1 MRYHKNTYI
10 SIKKYILLYNKAQLI
25 KKENNMIKKIIN
37 KNDLIALGYKTNTA
51 MTIIRQAKKIM
62 VQKGYAFY
70 NNHRL
75 DYVPIH
81 AVEEIIGVSLLEEE
95 KEDSQNNE

>member
-1 MRYHKNTYI
+1 M
-10 SIKKYILLYNKAQLI
+10 L
-25 KKENNMIKKIIN
+25 KKENNVLKKIIN
-37 KNDLIALGYKTNTA
+37 KNDLIALGYQTHTA
-51 MTIIRQAKKIM
+51 MTIIRQAQKIM

-81 AVEEIIGVSLLEEE
+81 AVEEIIGVSLLEKE
-95 KEDSQNNE
+95 KEDSINNE

>member
-1 MRYHKNTYI
+1 M
-10 SIKKYILLYNKAQLI
+10 L

-75 DYVPIH
+75 CRLFLF
-81 AVEEIIGVSLLEEE
+81 G
-95 KEDSQNNE
+95 KRQGWCKRQ

>member
-1 MRYHKNTYI
+1 M
-10 SIKKYILLYNKAQLI
+10 A
-25 KKENNMIKKIIN
+25 
-37 KNDLIALGYKTNTA
+37 YKTNTA

-70 NNHRL
+70 NNHSL

-81 AVEEIIGVSLLEEE
+81 AVEEIIGASLLEKE
-95 KEDSQNNE
+95 KEDSINNE

>member
-1 MRYHKNTYI
+1 M
-10 SIKKYILLYNKAQLI
+10 L

-62 VQKGYAFY
+62 VQK
-70 NNHRL
+70 

-81 AVEEIIGVSLLEEE
+81 AVEEIIGVSLLEKE

>member
-1 MRYHKNTYI
+1 M
-10 SIKKYILLYNKAQLI
+10 L
-25 KKENNMIKKIIN
+25 KKENNVLKKIIN

-75 DYVPIH
+75 DYVPSH

-95 KEDSQNNE
+95 KEDSQKNE

>member
-1 MRYHKNTYI
+1 M
-10 SIKKYILLYNKAQLI
+10 L

-37 KNDLIALGYKTNTA
+37 KNDALGYKTNTA

-81 AVEEIIGVSLLEEE
+81 AVEEIIGVSLLEKE

>member
-1 MRYHKNTYI
+1 M
-10 SIKKYILLYNKAQLI
+10 L

-51 MTIIRQAKKIM
+51 MTIIRQAKQI
-62 VQKGYAFY
+62 
-70 NNHRL
+70 

>member
-1 MRYHKNTYI
+1 MQK
-10 SIKKYILLYNKAQLI
+10 SIARLTLQPLML
-25 KKENNMIKKIIN
+25 KKENNVLKKIIN

-81 AVEEIIGVSLLEEE
+81 AVEEIIGVSLLEKE
-95 KEDSQNNE
+95 KEDSINNE